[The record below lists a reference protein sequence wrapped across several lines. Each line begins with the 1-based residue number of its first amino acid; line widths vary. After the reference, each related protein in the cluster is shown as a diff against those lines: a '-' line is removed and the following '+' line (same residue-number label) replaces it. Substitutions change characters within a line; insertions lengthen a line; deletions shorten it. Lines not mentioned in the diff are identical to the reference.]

1 MNFVF
6 IAGHLGK
13 DPETRFTAD
22 GTKVTTLVVAT
33 HSKKSGK
40 EDTIWWRVTVWGDR
54 FDKMMTYFKK
64 GSAIMVKGELFKPET
79 YVDKNGVVQI
89 GSLEVRADSLHF
101 SPFGK
106 PDQNVI
112 EGKGFGKNVLRYK
125 QIIETGKN
133 EQSGINQESFCEV
146 RYHFL
151 LIHLKI
157 VPGSSGRKGHSTK

>member
-33 HSKKSGK
+33 HSKKGAK

-54 FDKMMTYFKK
+54 FDKMVTYLTK
-64 GSAIMVKGELFKPET
+64 GKPIMVKGELYKPET
-79 YVDKNGVVQI
+79 YVDKNGAVQI
-89 GSLEVRADSLHF
+89 GSLEVRADSIHF

-106 PDQNVI
+106 PDQNGQPTNQSYSSTPQNQDAAPVSA
-112 EGKGFGKNVLRYK
+112 GTKSNV
-125 QIIETGKN
+125 
-133 EQSGINQESFCEV
+133 SHDFESEDDQLPF
-146 RYHFL
+146 
-151 LIHLKI
+151 
-157 VPGSSGRKGHSTK
+157 

>member
-106 PDQNVI
+106 PDQN
-112 EGKGFGKNVLRYK
+112 GQPSSN
-125 QIIETGKN
+125 
-133 EQSGINQESFCEV
+133 QSHTSAPQHKEAAPVTAGTAMSHAAHENFESEDDQLPF
-146 RYHFL
+146 
-151 LIHLKI
+151 
-157 VPGSSGRKGHSTK
+157 